1 MVQISKGYIHLAYMT
16 YMLRNVIAAAFRSK
30 GRKELTR
37 SELNYVLS
45 FDLNWFTHEK
55 SKQVVDTALKKGLL
69 VEEDDKLKPSFDVE
83 NMEIPLGFKPELKRV
98 LSSSSLDE
106 IIWDIA
112 QSSGKEVSEVTAMV
126 NKRQEELGNVLN
138 MEVVA
143 LLIAKSYDI
152 DINKYIDDVWKET
165 VEG

>member
-1 MVQISKGYIHLAYMT
+1 
-16 YMLRNVIAAAFRSK
+16 MLRNVIAAAFRSK
-30 GRKELTR
+30 GKKEVTR

-69 VEEDDKLKPSFDVE
+69 VEERDNLKPSFDVDSI
-83 NMEIPLGFKPELKRV
+83 EIPLGFKPELKKV

-106 IIWDIA
+106 IIWEV
-112 QSSGKEVSEVTAMV
+112 SHTTGKEVSEVTAMV
-126 NKRQEELGNVLN
+126 NQKQDELGNVLN

-143 LLIAKSYDI
+143 LLIAKSHGVDPT
-152 DINKYIDDVWKET
+152 KYIDRVWEET
-165 VEG
+165 VESQ

>member
-1 MVQISKGYIHLAYMT
+1 
-16 YMLRNVIAAAFRSK
+16 MLRNVIAAAFRSK
-30 GRKELTR
+30 GKKEVTG

-69 VEEDDKLKPSFDVE
+69 IEDDDKLKPSFDVNSIE
-83 NMEIPLGFKPELKRV
+83 VPLDFKPELKRV

-112 QSSGKEVSEVTAMV
+112 QTSGKEVSEITAMI
-126 NKRQEELGNVLN
+126 NQKQEELGNVLN

-143 LLIAKSYDI
+143 LLIAKSYDVNP
-152 DINKYIDDVWKET
+152 NKYIEDVWKET
-165 VEG
+165 VENYG

>member
-1 MVQISKGYIHLAYMT
+1 
-16 YMLRNVIAAAFRSK
+16 MLRNVIAAAFRSK
-30 GRKELTR
+30 GKKEVTR
-37 SELNYVLS
+37 SELNYVFS

-69 VEEDDKLKPSFDVE
+69 VEDGDKLKPSFDVDSI
-83 NMEIPLGFKPELKRV
+83 EIPLGFKPELKRV

-106 IIWDIA
+106 IIWEISH
-112 QSSGKEVSEVTAMV
+112 SSGKEVSEVTAMI
-126 NKRQEELGNVLN
+126 NKKQEELGNVLN

-143 LLIAKSYDI
+143 LLIARSYGI
-152 DINKYIDDVWKET
+152 DPNKYIDDVWEET